1 MSRRLSAVYAMQ
13 LEAYKTAQNTNM
25 SGREI
30 EAAALTRCA
39 LMLAHCQQ
47 NWDTPD
53 RDEVLSG
60 ALRINQRVWSILQ
73 AELVQDDNPLPI
85 EIRNNLLTL
94 SVFIDKRIIEVMAYP
109 EPEKL
114 QIIIDINI
122 NLAAGLRG
130 SPAD

>member
-1 MSRRLSAVYAMQ
+1 VYAMQ
-13 LEAYKTAQNTNM
+13 LDAYRSAQNTNM
-25 SGREI
+25 SGRDI

-39 LMLAHCQQ
+39 QMLSDCQE
-47 NWDTPD
+47 NWDAPN

-73 AELVQDDNPLPI
+73 AELVQDDNLLPI
-85 EIRNNLLTL
+85 ELRNNILTL
-94 SVFIDKRIIEVMAYP
+94 SIFVDKRIIQVMANP

-114 QIIIDINI
+114 KVLIDINL

-130 SPAD
+130 SPAE

>member
-1 MSRRLSAVYAMQ
+1 MQ
-13 LEAYKTAQNTNM
+13 LDAYKAAQNTNM

-39 LMLAHCQQ
+39 LMLSNCQQ
-47 NWDTPD
+47 NWDAPD
-53 RDEVLSG
+53 REEVLSG

-73 AELVQDDNPLPI
+73 AELVQDDNPLPLD
-85 EIRNNLLTL
+85 IRKNLLTL
-94 SVFIDKRIIEVMAYP
+94 STFIDKRIIQVLANP

-114 QIIIDINI
+114 QIIIDINL

-130 SPAD
+130 SAAE